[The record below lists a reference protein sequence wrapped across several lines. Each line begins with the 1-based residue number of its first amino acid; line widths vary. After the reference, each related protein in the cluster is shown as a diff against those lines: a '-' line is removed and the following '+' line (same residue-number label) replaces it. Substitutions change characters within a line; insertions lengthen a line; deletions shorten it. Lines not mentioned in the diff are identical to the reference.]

1 MLPCSCCQSIMHIN
15 SCHAT
20 VTNASFIY
28 MNTWVA
34 MQLLPGIIDVNSW
47 VAMQLLLKHHLYIHK
62 HFSCHAV
69 VPRASFI
76 YIHKH
81 WGCHA
86 AVARH
91 HAYKQLGSHAAV
103 ARASCLLICHAAITR
118 HHAYKQLGCH
128 AAVTRALC
136 TNISS
141 LVGLELAYGHGSSSN
156 HNSLVSG
163 VIKQLND
170 TDFTLQCSQGG

>member
-1 MLPCSCCQSIMHIN
+1 MQLLLAHRATVTKAYKQLG
-15 SCHAT
+15 CHAT
-20 VTNASFIY
+20 VTEASFIY
-28 MNTWVA
+28 TNTLVA
-34 MQLLPGIIDVNSW
+34 MQLFLE
-47 VAMQLLLKHHLYIHK
+47 HRLY
-62 HFSCHAV
+62 
-69 VPRASFI
+69 

-91 HAYKQLGSHAAV
+91 HAYKQMGCHAAV
-103 ARASCLLICHAAITR
+103 ARASCLLICRAAITR
-118 HHAYKQLGCH
+118 HHADKQLGCH

-141 LVGLELAYGHGSSSN
+141 LVGLELAYGHGSSN
-156 HNSLVSG
+156 NRNSLVSG
-163 VIKQLND
+163 VMKPLND